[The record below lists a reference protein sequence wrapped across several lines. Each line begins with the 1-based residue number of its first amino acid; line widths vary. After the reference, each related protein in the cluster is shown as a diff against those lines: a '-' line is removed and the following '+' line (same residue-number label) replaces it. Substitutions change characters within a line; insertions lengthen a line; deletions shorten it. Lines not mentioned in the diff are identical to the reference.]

1 MGGDCIF
8 FLSNGKHLAI
18 PLGNIRDISY
28 SARIGVSYLEWEMVA
43 YWFSVAGNTQMYVR
57 RGMTDEETG
66 VSTAGVAPS

>member
-1 MGGDCIF
+1 MGGDCII

-18 PLGNIRDISY
+18 SLGNIRDVSY
-28 SARIGVSYLEWEMVA
+28 SARIGASYLELEMAA
-43 YWFSVAGNTQMYVR
+43 YWFFVTGNTQMYVR